1 MKNLKR
7 ILLVGMVVV
16 FAMVCFMACGQ
27 QAGTPGDGDT
37 GGEAAGTVSI
47 GDAND
52 EYYMITFMNGLEF
65 WKDCYRGFEDAAKIY
80 GAKTVYTGAQ
90 EFDINQQITVLEQV
104 LAKNPAGIAITCV
117 NDEALMEPINKAIEQ
132 GVEVV
137 VFDSDS
143 PESDRYSILQTGNAN
158 AGSKAAD
165 QMAEALG
172 GTGEVGVIY
181 TAGTPTH
188 EARAQGI
195 KDAIEANYPNM
206 TVVAEGN
213 YDGEQADASRAVS
226 AMLQGNPN
234 IKGVFAVNSP
244 GGLGAATAVREAG
257 LSDSVKVIAF
267 DHDETVYQAIKDGSI
282 YATVKQGAY
291 NMGFWS
297 MQFLFATKNNL
308 VNPVDGWRE
317 NGLSP
322 LPPYVDTGVDIV
334 TAENLDAFYQ
344 G

>member
-1 MKNLKR
+1 
-7 ILLVGMVVV
+7 MVVV

-195 KDAIEANYPNM
+195 K
-206 TVVAEGN
+206 
-213 YDGEQADASRAVS
+213 AVS
-226 AMLQGNPN
+226 YTHLDVYKRQGIRRRPSETHRTVQKPKLCTVRCIRLSKHGWNNVVTASEAPHC
-234 IKGVFAVNSP
+234 GTLCPRRQTAGSSFALCTNRSTQYP
-244 GGLGAATAVREAG
+244 ATGSYTFYAATVQRPDIRLCSRQAQDRLQRRASGAVA
-257 LSDSVKVIAF
+257 L
-267 DHDETVYQAIKDGSI
+267 
-282 YATVKQGAY
+282 
-291 NMGFWS
+291 
-297 MQFLFATKNNL
+297 
-308 VNPVDGWRE
+308 
-317 NGLSP
+317 
-322 LPPYVDTGVDIV
+322 
-334 TAENLDAFYQ
+334 
-344 G
+344 